1 MAVTIEVYRHAGD
14 WPGAEIREPL
24 LGESLEAALAR
35 GRAEL
40 DANAHG
46 WERVSLEADYRLDL
60 ALGDLVEV
68 DDPLQGAP
76 WRGQVVGIAHRFTGG
91 AVTTTLNVR
100 RPIT

>member
-1 MAVTIEVYRHAGD
+1 MAVTIEVYRGAGD
-14 WPGAEIREPL
+14 RPGAEIREPL

-68 DDPLQGAP
+68 DDPLQGMA
-76 WRGQVVGIAHRFTGG
+76 WRGQIVGIAHRFAGG
-91 AVTTTLNVR
+91 APTTTLDVR